1 MLSKYTMALV
11 PLAALAFVV
20 LDRRLGRTLLS
31 PWPWIGVLLACVV
44 FAPVVVW
51 NMQHDWASFAFQG
64 SRRLDPEA
72 KRFGLHLF
80 VLFLFLVVTPWGIAG
95 FVRGARRAAMGA
107 TAIAEGRRASPAV
120 SLRGRALHFAV
131 VFTVVP
137 LLPLAV
143 TSLWTETKLH
153 WTGPIWLAALPVIA
167 TTMTIAAD
175 ARASRFDR
183 ALAASWPHL
192 VHVLLAVYAVGLFY
206 YPVYGLAGIRAHHR
220 YIETGWRDLRAQVQ
234 TIEDEV
240 TARTGRRP
248 AVVGLDKHNM
258 ADQMAFY
265 DPRGDGP
272 RDTASRNI
280 VMDADALM
288 YGFWFAPQDFTGRHL
303 IVVAC
308 DRGAVEDPALAR
320 QAERVGEVR
329 TLAVRKGGV
338 HTRDCYA
345 RVLYGFMP
353 EARRGRQVRP

>member
-1 MLSKYTMALV
+1 
-11 PLAALAFVV
+11 
-20 LDRRLGRTLLS
+20 
-31 PWPWIGVLLACVV
+31 
-44 FAPVVVW
+44 
-51 NMQHDWASFAFQG
+51 
-64 SRRLDPEA
+64 
-72 KRFGLHLF
+72 
-80 VLFLFLVVTPWGIAG
+80 
-95 FVRGARRAAMGA
+95 MGP

-240 TARTGRRP
+240 TERTGRRP